1 MRLFRRVL
9 ACAMVALP
17 ALAPCALA
25 GTPCTANVNA
35 RAASDQ
41 TTSTSTIKVFAVD
54 VDADV
59 DCAKVYVDVTT
70 TERLFTGEEIT
81 STRRGSRKVSA
92 KGTTYKVNLR
102 IAPDSSLTDWKF
114 KVASCVV
121 CGTE

>member
-41 TTSTSTIKVFAVD
+41 TTSTSTLKVFAVD

-59 DCAKVYVDVTT
+59 DCAKVYVDAVF

-81 STRRGSRKVSA
+81 STRRGSRKVTNHVS
-92 KGTTYKVNLR
+92 THKVNYR
-102 IAPDSSLTDWKF
+102 IARDSTLQDWEF
-114 KVASCVV
+114 KVAKCVP
-121 CGTE
+121 CAGK